1 MFSIQDFPLFLLS
14 AMILNM
20 TPGTDTMYIVA
31 RSVSQGRKAGI
42 LSVLG
47 ISSGSIIHTIA
58 ASVGISAVIAS
69 SAFLFSL
76 IKWIGAGYLFYLG
89 AMLLF
94 RNENNQ
100 DSQHEITK
108 TTDLNS
114 FKIYQQGLLTNVLNP
129 KVAIFFLAFLPQFV
143 DPKGEYQVFSYLLL
157 GGTFIFTGT
166 IWCLGVAY
174 FSSLSSQNL
183 RSNPKIKLLLNKV
196 TGLIFMSMGVKLIK
210 DNV

>member
-1 MFSIQDFPLFLLS
+1 
-14 AMILNM
+14 M

-58 ASVGISAVIAS
+58 ASVGISAIIAS
-69 SAFLFSL
+69 SALLFSV
-76 IKWIGAGYLFYLG
+76 IKWVGAGYLFYLG
-89 AMLLF
+89 TMLLF
-94 RNENNQ
+94 KNGNSQ

-108 TTDLNS
+108 ITTSNS
-114 FKIYQQGLLTNVLNP
+114 FKIYKQGLLTNVLNP

-143 DPKGEYQVFSYLLL
+143 DPNGEYQIISYLFL
-157 GGTFIFTGT
+157 GGTFISTGT

-174 FSSLSSQNL
+174 FSSLSSQRV
-183 RSNPKIKLLLNKV
+183 RSNPKIKILLNRV
-196 TGLIFMSMGVKLIK
+196 TGLIFMGMGIKLIRE
-210 DNV
+210 NV